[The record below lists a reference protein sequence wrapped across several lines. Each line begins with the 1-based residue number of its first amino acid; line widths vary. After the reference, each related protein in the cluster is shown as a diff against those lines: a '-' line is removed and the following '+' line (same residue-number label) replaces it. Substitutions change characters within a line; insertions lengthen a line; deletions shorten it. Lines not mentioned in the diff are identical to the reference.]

1 MSFSNSFNIFQ
12 TFYNKLP
19 ERIEQVMPVYDKCF
33 LVTFLTPRYMILMD
47 KKYHEMYKSFDF
59 ICSDG
64 AAPIKLNRFLGKPK
78 SVRISFDMSS
88 LAGKVLS
95 ELASNGRGLYV
106 LGTKQEYL
114 EQFLSVIQ
122 EEFKGINIVGS
133 HNGYIKDKEK
143 EVINDIMKSGAELVI
158 IGMGAP
164 LQDVMAI
171 SLKEAGFIGSVYTCG
186 GFIHQAAGKLNFWPD
201 WANKYNLRWFY
212 RYFCEKGTIKR
223 LPYSIWSLIRYS
235 FFLVFK
241 CQNIK

>member
-1 MSFSNSFNIFQ
+1 
-12 TFYNKLP
+12 
-19 ERIEQVMPVYDKCF
+19 
-33 LVTFLTPRYMILMD
+33 MILMD
-47 KKYHEMYKSFDF
+47 KKYHKMYENFDY

-64 AAPIKLNRFLGKPK
+64 ASPIKLNKFFGKPK

-95 ELASNGRGLYV
+95 ELAQNGKGLYV

-114 EQFLSVIQ
+114 DQFLSVIK

-133 HNGYIKDKEK
+133 HNGYIKGAEQ
-143 EVINDIMKSGAELVI
+143 EVVEGIMKSGAEVCI

-164 LQDVMAI
+164 LQDIMAV
-171 SLKEAGFIGSVYTCG
+171 SLKDAGFKGSVYTCG

-223 LPYSIWSLIRYS
+223 LPYSIWSAIRYS
-235 FFLVFK
+235 WFMAFK
-241 CQNIK
+241 CKTIKK

>member
-1 MSFSNSFNIFQ
+1 MSFSKSFNIFQ

-64 AAPIKLNRFLGKPK
+64 AAPIKLNRFFGKPK

-95 ELASNGRGLYV
+95 ELANNGRGLYV

-133 HNGYIKDKEK
+133 HNGYIKDKED
-143 EVINDIMKSGAELVI
+143 EVVNDIMKSGAELVI

-164 LQDVMAI
+164 LQDIMAV
-171 SLKEAGFIGSVYTCG
+171 SLKEAGFKGAIYTCG

-223 LPYSIWSLIRYS
+223 LPYSIWSVIRYS
-235 FFLVFK
+235 YFLAFK
-241 CQNIK
+241 CKTK